1 MSINV
6 VTLSGRVSR
15 PPKRV
20 RAPADG
26 GHVHVF
32 PLAVRQGNEIVFPIV
47 VTGEVPSFALY
58 RRGHKLHE
66 QPLVTVVGRVRT
78 RNLTQRLTDEV
89 AAQAK
94 RAGVEQEALA
104 AVREQLA
111 GLGIESRR
119 VVTEIVAE
127 SIHEGG
133 SW

>member
-1 MSINV
+1 
-6 VTLSGRVSR
+6 
-15 PPKRV
+15 
-20 RAPADG
+20 
-26 GHVHVF
+26 
-32 PLAVRQGNEIVFPIV
+32 VRQGNEIVFPIV
-47 VTGEVPSFALY
+47 VTGEVPPFALY
-58 RRGHKLHE
+58 RRGLKLHE

-78 RNLTQRLTDEV
+78 RNLTQQLTDEV

-104 AVREQLA
+104 PVREQLA
-111 GLGIESRR
+111 GLRIESRR